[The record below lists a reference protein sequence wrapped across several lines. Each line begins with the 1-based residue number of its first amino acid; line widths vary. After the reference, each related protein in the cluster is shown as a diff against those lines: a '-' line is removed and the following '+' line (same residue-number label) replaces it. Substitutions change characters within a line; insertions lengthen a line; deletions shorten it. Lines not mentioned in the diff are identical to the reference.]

1 MLLGDAMSNKIMSK
15 LDLGATS
22 ASTTAYL
29 DMAAELSVLGR
40 KNHHQVTEK
49 GVPLVHDLLI
59 TVTAPTFNNAN
70 VPYIEGACYT
80 VPNNWQT
87 RNAVR
92 MAHFLREEQREEAG
106 VSKES
111 IGRYAKTMRFNMDPS
126 MYAVAYDR
134 AAVTTAAVQRIY
146 AYSDVDMVAGGAA
159 IPPAAADVFDG
170 GVWDYS
176 QLAQF
181 TEDAVTG
188 VTTGDPFYLNICG
201 SHSAAAPGPYDY
213 VGALQ
218 AYNQRRQTTMDS
230 STVTSGGDT
239 QFIDSDSP
247 FFRIPIQ
254 DVGEDS
260 YVEITLGEQDNP
272 PYDRGVGATD
282 DAVLA
287 QPVEWFQIGQTG
299 SLAQATF
306 RVQAPLG
313 LVKFHMSNTDA
324 NQLVL
329 IEAECLGTY
338 EM

>member
-1 MLLGDAMSNKIMSK
+1 MLLNK
-15 LDLGATS
+15 TS
-22 ASTTAYL
+22 ASDTDIGFL
-29 DMAAELSVLGR
+29 DAAAELSVLGR
-40 KNHHQVTEK
+40 KNHHQTSGDGK
-49 GVPLVHDLLI
+49 PLVYDMLVTI
-59 TVTAPTFNNAN
+59 TAPTFNNSN
-70 VPYIEGACYT
+70 VPYITGYAST
-80 VPNNWQT
+80 VPANWQT

-111 IGRYAKTMRFNMDPS
+111 IGRYAKTMRFNADSDMF
-126 MYAVAYDR
+126 AVPYDR
-134 AAVTTAAVQRIY
+134 DDETRLY
-146 AYSDVDMVAGGAA
+146 ATGAA
-159 IPPAAADVFDG
+159 STFAQRLYAESDLAPFVPVNATAYVNATFNG

-181 TEDAVTG
+181 TEDATSG

-201 SHSAAAPGPYDY
+201 LHSNTAPGPYTY
-213 VGALQ
+213 VGVLE

-239 QFIDSDSP
+239 QFVDSDSP

-260 YVEITLGEQDNP
+260 YVGITLDEQDNP
-272 PYDRGVGATD
+272 PYDRSVVGGD
-282 DAVLA
+282 SVKM
-287 QPVEWFQIGQTG
+287 QPVDWFQIGQTG
-299 SLAQATF
+299 SLAKASF

-313 LVKFHMSNTDA
+313 LLSITMNATAEDQYV
-324 NQLVL
+324 LV
-329 IEAECLGTY
+329 ETEVLGTY

>member
-1 MLLGDAMSNKIMSK
+1 MSNKIMSK
-15 LDLGATS
+15 LDLGATGS
-22 ASTTAYL
+22 NVNAYL
-29 DMAAELSVLGR
+29 DTAAELSVIGR

-49 GVPLVHDLLI
+49 GVPLVYDMLI
-59 TVTAPTFNNAN
+59 RVTAPTFNNAN
-70 VPYIEGACYT
+70 VPFIEGACYT

-111 IGRYAKTMRFNMDPS
+111 IGRYAKTMRLNMDPT

-134 AAVTTAAVQRIY
+134 STVSTATTQRIY
-146 AYSDVDMVAGGAA
+146 AYSDMDSASAA
-159 IPPAAADVFDG
+159 PAAADVFNG

-181 TEDAVTG
+181 TENAVTG
-188 VTTGDPFYLNICG
+188 VTTGDPFYLNVCG
-201 SHSAAAPGPYDY
+201 THSATAPGPYDY
-213 VGALQ
+213 VGVLM
-218 AYNQRRQTTMDS
+218 AYNQRRQTTLDD
-230 STVTSGGDT
+230 STVTPGGDT
-239 QFIDSDSP
+239 QFVDSDSP

-272 PYDRGVGATD
+272 PYSRAVGLGTD
-282 DAVLA
+282 DSVLA
-287 QPVEWFQIGQTG
+287 QPAEWFQIGQTG
-299 SLAQATF
+299 SLAVAEF

-313 LVKFHMSNTDA
+313 LIQLFFDNTA
-324 NQLVL
+324 ASQPVI

>member
-1 MLLGDAMSNKIMSK
+1 MK
-15 LDLGATS
+15 LNATS
-22 ASTTAYL
+22 SADTDIGYL
-29 DMAAELSVLGR
+29 DAAAELSVLGR
-40 KNHHQVTEK
+40 KNHHQTSSDGK
-49 GVPLVHDLLI
+49 PLVFDMLV
-59 TVTAPTFNNAN
+59 TVTAPTFNNSN
-70 VPYIEGACYT
+70 VPYITGYVST
-80 VPNNWQT
+80 VPANWQT

-111 IGRYAKTMRFNMDPS
+111 IGRYAKTMRFNADS
-126 MYAVAYDR
+126 KMYGVPYDR
-134 AAVTTAAVQRIY
+134 DDETRLYATGITKEYAQRLY
-146 AYSDVDMVAGGAA
+146 AERDFSPFVPASMANWAA
-159 IPPAAADVFDG
+159 ITFNG

-181 TEDAVTG
+181 TEDATSG

-201 SHSAAAPGPYDY
+201 DHSNTALGPYTY
-213 VGALQ
+213 VGVLE

-272 PYDRGVGATD
+272 PYDRSVVGGDSTRM
-282 DAVLA
+282 

-313 LVKFHMSNTDA
+313 LVSLTMNATA
-324 NQLVL
+324 ENQYVLV
-329 IEAECLGTY
+329 ETEVLGTY